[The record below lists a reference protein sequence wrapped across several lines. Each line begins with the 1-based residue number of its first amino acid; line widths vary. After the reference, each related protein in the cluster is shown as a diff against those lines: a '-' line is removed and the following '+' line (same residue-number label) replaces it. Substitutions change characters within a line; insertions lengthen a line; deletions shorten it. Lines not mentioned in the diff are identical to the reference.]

1 MTPDHARGLMAKGGG
16 DAPAALPAPRAV
28 RERVSRRVV
37 SARVAT
43 ALAALLVVAA
53 LVMPNDFAHFTPA
66 AFLTLPVEALLGVLV
81 VLALPGRARTV
92 AAIVAGV
99 VLGLLTILKLLDLT
113 FGVVLARPFDPLSDW
128 PLLGA
133 GQEFLAESFGTVVA
147 VVVAVVIVAV
157 AAALPVLMALAIL
170 RLSRAVVRRRVSTAR
185 VVAVLAVAWVAL
197 AAFRVQV
204 EPGVPVSGWNTSA
217 AAYSHAEQIW
227 HGLAD
232 QRAFAQETAVDAYR
246 DTPRDRLLTGLHGK
260 DVIVVFVESYGRDAI
275 EKPGLARQVDAVLDG
290 ANRRLAAAGFAAR
303 SGFLTSPTVGGSSW
317 LAHATFQ
324 SGLRIDNQRRYT
336 DFNRSDRFTLVT
348 AFKRVGWRTVHVAPA
363 NTGDWP
369 EGRVY
374 GYDMGY
380 DAATIGYQ
388 GPLYA
393 FSSVPDQFTLA
404 SFQQHERQ
412 PGHPPVMA
420 EIDLLSSHAPWAPVP
435 PLVDWDAIGDGSG
448 YQPPI
453 TGAADSPHW
462 WRRDVASLR
471 ADYQRSIEYS
481 LRSVVSFVERYGDH
495 NTVLLVLGDHQ
506 PSPVIT
512 GRNASSDVPIAIIAR
527 DPAVLDRIV
536 SWGWQPG
543 LNPDPDAPVWPMD
556 AFRDRF
562 LAAYGP
568 DGR

>member
-1 MTPDHARGLMAKGGG
+1 MRG
-16 DAPAALPAPRAV
+16 
-28 RERVSRRVV
+28 RVF

-53 LVMPNDFAHFTPA
+53 LVTPNDYGHLTPA
-66 AFLTLPVEALLGVLV
+66 AFLTLPAEALLGVLV
-81 VLALPGRARTV
+81 VLALPERARTI
-92 AAIVAGV
+92 AAIVAGA
-99 VLGLLTILKLLDLT
+99 VLGILTILKLLDLA

-128 PLLGA
+128 PLLRA

-147 VVVAVVIVAV
+147 LVVSVVIVAV
-157 AAALPVLMALAIL
+157 AGAVPVLMALAIL
-170 RLSRAVVRRRVSTAR
+170 RLSRAAVHRRVSTAR
-185 VVAVLAVAWVAL
+185 VVAVLAVAWVVL

-204 EPGVPVSGWNTSA
+204 EPGVPVAGWHTSA
-217 AAYSHAEQIW
+217 AAYSHAAQIW

-232 QRAFAQETAVDAYR
+232 QRAFARETAVDAYQ
-246 DTPRDRLLTGLHGK
+246 DTPRDRLLTGLRGK

-275 EKPGLARQVDAVLDG
+275 EDPGLARQIDAVLDAG
-290 ANRRLAAAGFAAR
+290 GRRLAAAGFAAR

-324 SGLRIDNQRRYT
+324 SGLWIDNQQRYT
-336 DFNRSDRFTLVT
+336 DFTRSDRFTLAT
-348 AFKRVGWRTVHVAPA
+348 AFKRAGWRIALVAPA

-369 EGRVY
+369 EGLVY
-374 GYDMGY
+374 GYDTEY
-380 DAATIGYQ
+380 DAGTIGYQ

-412 PGHPPVMA
+412 PGHAPVMA

-435 PLVDWDAIGDGSG
+435 ALVDWDGIGDGSG
-448 YQPPI
+448 YRPPD
-453 TGAADSPHW
+453 TGAGGSPHW
-462 WRRDVASLR
+462 WRKDVADLR
-471 ADYQRSIEYS
+471 ADYRRSIEYS
-481 LRSVVSFVERYGDH
+481 LRSVVSFVERYGDDD
-495 NTVLLVLGDHQ
+495 TVLVVLGDHQ
-506 PSPVIT
+506 PSPVII
-512 GRNASSDVPIAIIAR
+512 GPDASRDVPISVVAR
-527 DPAVLDRIV
+527 DPAVLDRIAG
-536 SWGWQPG
+536 WGWQPG
-543 LNPDPDAPVWPMD
+543 LNPDPHAPVWPMD

>member
-1 MTPDHARGLMAKGGG
+1 MKG
-16 DAPAALPAPRAV
+16 
-28 RERVSRRVV
+28 RVV

-53 LVMPNDFAHFTPA
+53 LAMPNDFAHFTPA

-81 VLALPGRARTV
+81 VLALPERARTV
-92 AAIVAGV
+92 AAIVAGA
-99 VLGLLTILKLLDLT
+99 VLGVLTILKLLDLA

-133 GQEFLAESFGTVVA
+133 GQEFVAESFGTVVA

-157 AAALPVLMALAIL
+157 AGTLPVLMVLAIL
-170 RLSRAVVRRRVSTAR
+170 RLSRAVMRRRVSTVR

-197 AAFRVQV
+197 AAFGVQV
-204 EPGVPVSGWNTSA
+204 EPGVPVAGWNTSA
-217 AAYSHAEQIW
+217 AAYSHAAQVW
-227 HGLAD
+227 HDLAD
-232 QRAFAQETAVDAYR
+232 QRAFARETAVDAYR
-246 DTPRDRLLTGLHGK
+246 DTPRDGLLTGLRGK

-290 ANRRLAAAGFAAR
+290 ADRRLAAAGFAAR

-336 DFNRSDRFTLVT
+336 DFTKSDRFTLVT
-348 AFKRVGWRTVHVAPA
+348 AFKRAGWRTVLVAPA

-380 DAATIGYQ
+380 DAGTIGYQ

-404 SFQQHERQ
+404 SFQQHERE
-412 PGHPPVMA
+412 PGHAPVMA

-435 PLVDWDAIGDGSG
+435 PLVDWDGIGDGSG
-448 YQPPI
+448 YRPPF
-453 TGAADSPHW
+453 TGAGDSPDW
-462 WRRDVASLR
+462 WRKDVAALR
-471 ADYQRSIEYS
+471 ADYRRSIEYS
-481 LRSVVSFVERYGDH
+481 LRSVVSFVERYGDDD
-495 NTVLLVLGDHQ
+495 TVLVVLGDHQ
-506 PSPVIT
+506 PSPVII
-512 GRNASSDVPIAIIAR
+512 GPDASRDVPISVVAR
-527 DPAVLDRIV
+527 DPAVLDRIAG
-536 SWGWQPG
+536 WGWQPR
-543 LNPDPDAPVWPMD
+543 LNPDPHAPVWPMD

-568 DGR
+568 NGR

>member
-1 MTPDHARGLMAKGGG
+1 MRGQVA
-16 DAPAALPAPRAV
+16 
-28 RERVSRRVV
+28 

-53 LVMPNDFAHFTPA
+53 LVMPNDFARFTPA

-81 VLALPGRARTV
+81 VLALPERARTV
-92 AAIVAGV
+92 AAIVAGAA
-99 VLGLLTILKLLDLT
+99 LGVLTILKLLDLA

-128 PLLGA
+128 PLFGA

-147 VVVAVVIVAV
+147 VVVVVAIVAV
-157 AAALPVLMALAIL
+157 ACAVPVLMALAVL

-185 VVAVLAVAWVAL
+185 VVAVLAVGWVAL

-204 EPGVPVSGWNTSA
+204 EPGVPVAGWNTSA
-217 AAYSHAEQIW
+217 AAYSHAAQIW
-227 HGLAD
+227 YGLAD
-232 QRAFAQETAVDAYR
+232 LRAFARETAVDAYR
-246 DTPRDRLLTGLHGK
+246 DTPSDQLLTGLHGK

-275 EKPGLARQVDAVLDG
+275 ENPGLARQIDAVLAAG
-290 ANRRLAAAGFAAR
+290 ERRLAAAGFAAR

-336 DFNRSDRFTLVT
+336 DFTRSDRFTLVN
-348 AFKRVGWRTVHVAPA
+348 AFERAGWRTVLVAPA
-363 NTGDWP
+363 NNGDWP

-374 GYDMGY
+374 GYDMEY
-380 DAATIGYQ
+380 DAGNIGYQ

-420 EIDLLSSHAPWAPVP
+420 EIDLLSSHAPWVPVP
-435 PLVDWDAIGDGSG
+435 TLGDWDGIGDGSE
-448 YQPPI
+448 YRSPT
-453 TGAADSPHW
+453 TGAGDSPRW
-462 WRRDVASLR
+462 WRKDVADLR
-471 ADYQRSIEYS
+471 ADYRRSIEYS
-481 LRSVVSFVERYGDH
+481 LRSVMSYVERYGDH
-495 NTVLLVLGDHQ
+495 DTVLVVLGDHQ
-506 PSPVIT
+506 PSPVII
-512 GRNASSDVPIAIIAR
+512 GPNASRDVPISVVAR
-527 DPAVLDRIV
+527 DPAVLDRIAG
-536 SWGWQPG
+536 WGWQPG
-543 LNPDPDAPVWPMD
+543 LNPDPSAPVWPMD

-562 LAAYGP
+562 LAAYGS